1 MQGRSSIIFPY
12 PGRPGYRLRVVPHF
26 SSGIVERAKR
36 ECAWKSLHARKG
48 DTRRGERKMRDYRQS
63 LSFWPFTADWFWSVK
78 FVSPSKSIK
87 CIQWHPFPHWAV
99 IALVI
104 CKLPVDVYWKQKK
117 TQILIFFTA
126 VAREE
131 LDSVGNARLL
141 LMPKCC
147 LFQWIFFFWT
157 DRLCSGGKRFDW
169 ANVIFAAY
177 FILRGLDTH
186 INFLRLL
193 SMVGMICPLMQEH
206 FLWPLLKSKALQCG

>member
-1 MQGRSSIIFPY
+1 
-12 PGRPGYRLRVVPHF
+12 
-26 SSGIVERAKR
+26 
-36 ECAWKSLHARKG
+36 
-48 DTRRGERKMRDYRQS
+48 MRNYRQS
-63 LSFWPFTADWFWSVK
+63 PSFWPFTANWFWSVK

-87 CIQWHPFPHWAV
+87 LIQWNSFPHWAV

-104 CKLPVDVYWKQKK
+104 GKLQGIFNTSKRK

-126 VAREE
+126 VSREE
-131 LDSVGNARLL
+131 LASVGNTRLL

-147 LFQWIFFFWT
+147 SFQWIFFSLT
-157 DRLCSGGKRFDW
+157 GRLCSGGKRFDW

-177 FILRGLDTH
+177 FILRGRDTH

-193 SMVGMICPLMQEH
+193 FMVGMICPLMQEH